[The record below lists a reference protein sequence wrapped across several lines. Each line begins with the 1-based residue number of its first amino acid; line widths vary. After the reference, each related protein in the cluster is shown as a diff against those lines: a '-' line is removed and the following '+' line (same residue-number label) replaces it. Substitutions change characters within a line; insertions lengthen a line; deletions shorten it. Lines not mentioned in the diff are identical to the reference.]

1 MKNFVVIHSPS
12 TTFSVVVM
20 ATGLELPQNDL
31 EEVAQELRQ
40 RHINGNVVFDLLTSN
55 GSRTR
60 RFFAI
65 GFDGEKF
72 SPGPGLKSI
81 EPEETVREAA
91 ANYLYKHFAEFDLS
105 LLTPAMRFAAQRGIP
120 L

>member
-12 TTFSVVVM
+12 TTFSVVVI

-31 EEVAQELRQ
+31 EEVARELRH
-40 RHINGNVVFDLLTSN
+40 RHVRGTVVFDLLAPN
-55 GSRTR
+55 GSRRR

-65 GFDGEKF
+65 AFDGEKF
-72 SPGPGLKSI
+72 SPPTRWERI
-81 EPEETVREAA
+81 EPEDTLREAA
-91 ANYLYKHFAEFDLS
+91 ADYMRKHFAEFDLS